1 MLTDNKITIKKGGFG
16 HMANSTSSKKI
27 MYNDNG
33 AWEEKITEAKT
44 VGELKVELNIP
55 DNTIIQI
62 TSGVGDDATDV
73 ALSNNTDLLPDG
85 GDNPMYV
92 AWQTN
97 NKTGGKK

>member
-1 MLTDNKITIKKGGFG
+1 
-16 HMANSTSSKKI
+16 MANSTSSTTNSKKI

-33 AWEEKITEAKT
+33 SWEELITDATT
-44 VGELKVELNIP
+44 VGDLKIKLNIP
-55 DNTIIQI
+55 DNTIVQI

-73 ALSNNTDLLPDG
+73 ALSSNTDLLPDG

-97 NKTGGKK
+97 NKTGGTK